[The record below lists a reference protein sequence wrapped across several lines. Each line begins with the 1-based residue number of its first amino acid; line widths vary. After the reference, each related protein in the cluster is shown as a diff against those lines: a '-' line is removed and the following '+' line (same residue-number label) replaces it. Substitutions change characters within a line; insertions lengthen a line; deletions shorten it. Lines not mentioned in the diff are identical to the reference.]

1 MQCKDPLPACSFSMR
16 NYFTW
21 PLTVFLPS
29 YSTEGRKEGEKG
41 WKKRR
46 RKRGMERQ
54 KEKQRTRL
62 EPVIF
67 DLELGVPSYTCLLY
81 SWLKI

>member
-1 MQCKDPLPACSFSMR
+1 MQCKDPPPACSFSMR

-21 PLTVFLPS
+21 PLTVCFYLP
-29 YSTEGRKEGEKG
+29 TLQREGRREKRVGRREEGREG
-41 WKKRR
+41 WRGKKRN
-46 RKRGMERQ
+46 
-54 KEKQRTRL
+54 RTRL

-67 DLELGVPSYTCLLY
+67 DLEFGVPSYTCLLY